1 MNNVTAEDLKELIR
15 STMQEQLRNELGNF
29 KEDLKR
35 EIREEF
41 INEYRR
47 EIDGI
52 QEECRQ
58 LKQHCSVLE
67 SKVAELEKLQRENYV
82 VRAQMQDLNQ
92 YTRRNNV
99 IVSGVV
105 EIPNEKPLETLQ
117 RIATIMNYDLDEQ
130 QIEACHR
137 LPVNRWS
144 VNRNRSQ
151 AAPPPR
157 PFILKFVRRYVKTDF
172 IIHCKSNRKENI
184 FVNEHLK

>member
-52 QEECRQ
+52 QEECRL

-67 SKVAELEKLQRENYV
+67 SKVAEFEKLQRENYV
-82 VRAQMQDLNQ
+82 VRAQM
-92 YTRRNNV
+92 
-99 IVSGVV
+99 
-105 EIPNEKPLETLQ
+105 
-117 RIATIMNYDLDEQ
+117 
-130 QIEACHR
+130 
-137 LPVNRWS
+137 
-144 VNRNRSQ
+144 
-151 AAPPPR
+151 
-157 PFILKFVRRYVKTDF
+157 
-172 IIHCKSNRKENI
+172 
-184 FVNEHLK
+184 